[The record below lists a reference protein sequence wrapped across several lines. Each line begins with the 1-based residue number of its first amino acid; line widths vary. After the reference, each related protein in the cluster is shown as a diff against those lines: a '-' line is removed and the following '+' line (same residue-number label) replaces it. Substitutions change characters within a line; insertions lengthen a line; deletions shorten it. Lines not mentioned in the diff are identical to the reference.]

1 MKQDDMDKIYK
12 EKPFKDIPW
21 NFETPPAPL
30 VDLVETGK
38 IKPCKTIDLGC
49 GIGNYVIYLASKGFN
64 VTGIDLAPT
73 AIDAAKRNA
82 YDKGIS
88 CNFLVADV
96 LGDLD
101 NLPKDFDF
109 AYDWEL
115 FHHIFPENRQKY
127 INNIHRLLKP
137 DGKYL
142 SVCFNEKDPSFGGQG
157 KIRRT
162 PLGTTLYFS
171 SINELKT
178 LFESKF
184 NIKEIKAIEI
194 RGRPVSHIANYVFS
208 ERR

>member
-73 AIDAAKRNA
+73 AIDAAKRNS